1 MTHPK
6 SAARALPLV
15 VFLFLLFGG
24 PIPAFAD
31 QHVDLGTGRIVL
43 VPPNLGVRAVDEV
56 EPGIE
61 PVWQEM
67 LQHFAAQERPVT
79 AIERSSGVAL
89 WNDVMAELAKKQDE
103 TGEKAGVYDAYAL
116 FAQRVAEQVDYE
128 KIVFP
133 SLVTRV
139 AKVRGTTASWD
150 GVRQRVE
157 APDLVSGWASPGIEI
172 TQSGVKGE
180 LAAASLHVAILEP
193 GGELYYEGAGGLA
206 LLQEVTEDKER
217 GEEMA
222 TALRDDAFD
231 DGAALREG
239 VEVAFRKPLPAS
251 RAR

>member
-1 MTHPK
+1 MHHPK
-6 SAARALPLV
+6 CAQRALPLV
-15 VFLFLLFGG
+15 VFLFLVGILASAA
-24 PIPAFAD
+24 PAFSEES
-31 QHVDLGTGRIVL
+31 VDLGNGRIVL

-79 AIERSSGVAL
+79 AIERTSGVAL
-89 WNDVMAELAKKQDE
+89 WNDVMAELQKREEE
-103 TGEKAGVYDAYAL
+103 TGQKPGVYDAYAL

-139 AKVRGTTASWD
+139 AKVRGSTASWD
-150 GVRQRVE
+150 GVRQRIDMPSLDVPAIE
-157 APDLVSGWASPGIEI
+157 GLVVA
-172 TQSGVKGE
+172 QRGVNGE
-180 LAAASLHVAILEP
+180 LAAASLHVAILQSD
-193 GGELYYEGAGGLA
+193 GQLFFEGTGGLA
-206 LLQEVTEDKER
+206 LLQEIKPDTRDEIA
-217 GEEMA
+217 A
-222 TALRDDAFD
+222 TLRDDAFD
-231 DGAALREG
+231 DDRALREG